1 MMASDEVII
10 QLAELSIKT
19 VTSAIKAI
27 QEYKRQ
33 NTYFPTYYQYPE
45 RFLKGIEKTVD
56 YNEMKEKI
64 PAFRYGIPFFIMHGY
79 NNPKNYGDL
88 LSGNDGRFSINCHAL
103 EGFDELLSVLQAD
116 EQARRRFTDN
126 DNYVQGVLVSFIGNI
141 ANRYFYTKDDPDN
154 EAIDESTI
162 KELVFAQFNRLFLE
176 KLNVHIC
183 IPICFIEFESEHI
196 ELSESISICKMSDDF
211 QISRYNAS
219 HFESTPE
226 SNIAQ
231 CASYMICLDNYSISN
246 ADKESIHNSTKNS
259 WSYPTEVINDIF
271 AAIRIAVGAKTGYGQ
286 LLIEPINWADKW
298 TGNLLPLYG
307 TNIIAF
313 NRNEVNTTFFGYE
326 ITVIKD
332 SEIQLIRDIF
342 TTIQSNRIKEKKDS
356 FNKAFIAI
364 QRLNRCM
371 LREADDDTAL
381 DAIIGIEALLSGDTF
396 GEITYTISNRM
407 AIVASKTKECPYT
420 PAETRKAM
428 KKIYG
433 LRSDIVHGR
442 DPQKNSTIIFMNKE
456 FSTKALAVDFLRF
469 SLLFIIRNPEFLDVK
484 KFESTLDD
492 KLIEN

>member
-126 DNYVQGVLVSFIGNI
+126 DDYVQGVLVSFIGNI

-183 IPICFIEFESEHI
+183 IPI
-196 ELSESISICKMSDDF
+196 
-211 QISRYNAS
+211 
-219 HFESTPE
+219 
-226 SNIAQ
+226 
-231 CASYMICLDNYSISN
+231 
-246 ADKESIHNSTKNS
+246 
-259 WSYPTEVINDIF
+259 
-271 AAIRIAVGAKTGYGQ
+271 
-286 LLIEPINWADKW
+286 
-298 TGNLLPLYG
+298 
-307 TNIIAF
+307 
-313 NRNEVNTTFFGYE
+313 
-326 ITVIKD
+326 
-332 SEIQLIRDIF
+332 
-342 TTIQSNRIKEKKDS
+342 
-356 FNKAFIAI
+356 
-364 QRLNRCM
+364 
-371 LREADDDTAL
+371 
-381 DAIIGIEALLSGDTF
+381 
-396 GEITYTISNRM
+396 
-407 AIVASKTKECPYT
+407 
-420 PAETRKAM
+420 
-428 KKIYG
+428 
-433 LRSDIVHGR
+433 
-442 DPQKNSTIIFMNKE
+442 
-456 FSTKALAVDFLRF
+456 
-469 SLLFIIRNPEFLDVK
+469 
-484 KFESTLDD
+484 
-492 KLIEN
+492 